1 MKPTMTRRILA
12 TTAAV
17 LTAGGALIAGNTA
30 TANPNG
36 EYVAFGDSF
45 VANPG
50 ATDEANGTGRP
61 GAVCPVSPPTS
72 ATTSPTSWTCS
83 CTTTCNGTVAYVP
96 TTPKTLAGYVETIQ
110 NGHVSGSTA

>member
-1 MKPTMTRRILA
+1 MKFSMSRRILA

-17 LTAGGALIAGNTA
+17 ITAGGALIAGNTVN
-30 TANPNG
+30 ANPNG

-61 GAVCPVSPPTS
+61 GAVCPVS
-72 ATTSPTSWTCS
+72 TT
-83 CTTTCNGTVAYVP
+83 NVGHNVAHQLGMQLHDY
-96 TTPKTLAGYVETIQ
+96 TDRK
-110 NGHVSGSTA
+110 STRLNSSHNA